1 MTPTEIIGAV
11 AATLT
16 TIAFVPQAHKVLVY
30 KDTHS
35 LSLGMYVI
43 FTIGVVLWGV
53 YGYLREDWVI
63 IAANAITAVLC
74 LAILVMKLRNDV
86 LGRISR

>member
-1 MTPTEIIGAV
+1 MIGAL

-43 FTIGVVLWGV
+43 FTSGVVLWGA
-53 YGYLREDWVI
+53 YGYLRDDWVI
-63 IAANAITAVLC
+63 VVANAITAVLC
-74 LAILVMKLRNDV
+74 LAILIVKLRNDV
-86 LGRISR
+86 FGVNR